1 MDSSVDKL
9 YLLVCKLW
17 ESKNVTNSSE
27 LEVAI
32 NGKVIN
38 LAYHSNKIE
47 NDNVTYSDTREI
59 FERDGVT
66 SYTGDLRTLFEI
78 MNSKD
83 AMENFYNA
91 FDRKIAVSHDFVK
104 EIQQQLTKNT
114 YDTRRYKNGERPGS
128 YKKHDYVTGRLDV
141 GSMPED
147 VEDDMDELLSEL
159 TEIPSGKI
167 LISAAYFHVQFENI
181 HPFSDGNGRT
191 GRLLMNYLLVLH
203 NHPPIIIFE
212 EDRKDYYYAL
222 EQWDSQQDLQP
233 MIDFLKFEAV
243 KTWQR
248 ELSRLVK

>member
-27 LEVAI
+27 LEAAI

-47 NDNVTYSDTREI
+47 NDNVTYNDTREI

-78 MNSKD
+78 RNSKD

-91 FDRKIAVSHDFVK
+91 FDRKIAMSHDFVK
-104 EIQQQLTKNT
+104 EIQKQLTKNT

-128 YKKHDYVTGRLDV
+128 YKKHDYVTGKLEV

-147 VEDDMDELLSEL
+147 VEGDMDELLSEL
-159 TEIPSGKI
+159 MEIPEGKI

-191 GRLLMNYLLVLH
+191 GRLLMNYLMVLH

-212 EDRKDYYYAL
+212 EDRKDYYDAL

-233 MIDFLKFEAV
+233 MIDFLKVEAV
-243 KTWQR
+243 KTWRR
-248 ELSRLVK
+248 ELNRLIK

>member
-17 ESKNVTNSSE
+17 KSKNVTNSSE
-27 LEVAI
+27 LEEAI

-47 NDNVTYSDTREI
+47 NDNVTYNDTREI

-78 MNSKD
+78 RNSKD

-91 FDRKIAVSHDFVK
+91 FDRKIAMSHDFVK
-104 EIQQQLTKNT
+104 EIQKQLTKNT

-128 YKKHDYVTGRLDV
+128 YKKHDYVTGKLEV

-147 VEDDMDELLSEL
+147 VEGDMEELLSEL
-159 TEIPSGKI
+159 MEIPEGKI

-191 GRLLMNYLLVLH
+191 GRLLMNYLMVLH

-212 EDRKDYYYAL
+212 EDRKDYYDAL

-233 MIDFLKFEAV
+233 MIDFLKVEAV
-243 KTWQR
+243 KTWRR
-248 ELSRLVK
+248 ELNRLIK

>member
-1 MDSSVDKL
+1 MDSSIEKL
-9 YLLVCKLW
+9 YLLACKLW
-17 ESKNVTNSSE
+17 ESKNIANSSE
-27 LEVAI
+27 LEAAI

-38 LAYHSNKIE
+38 LAYHSNKME
-47 NDNVTYSDTREI
+47 NDNVTYNDTREI

-78 MNSKD
+78 RNSKE

-91 FDRKIAVSHDFVK
+91 FDRKIPLSHDFVK
-104 EIQQQLTKNT
+104 EVQKQLTKNT
-114 YDTRRYKNGERPGS
+114 YDTRRYQNGERPGT
-128 YKKHDYVTGRLDV
+128 YKKHDYVTGRLEV

-147 VEDDMDELLSEL
+147 VEDDMRELLSEL
-159 TEIPSGKI
+159 TEIPDGKI

-212 EDRKDYYYAL
+212 EDRKDYYDAL
-222 EQWDSQQDLQP
+222 EQWDSQQNLQP
-233 MIDFLKFEAV
+233 MIEFLKVETI

-248 ELSRLVK
+248 ELNRLVK